1 MLSCLSPPPPKPI
14 AAGEQSLLMRSR
26 WFVLVRKLVEIL
38 LEPAPVSIV
47 MHVEIE
53 QKPEKSFCEA
63 FLSKLEA
70 DRQ

>member
-1 MLSCLSPPPPKPI
+1 
-14 AAGEQSLLMRSR
+14 MRSR

-53 QKPEKSFCEA
+53 QKPEKSFYEA